1 MSGAVCPHA
10 RVDQRVLAM
19 NRRPARGQHHVTTWD
34 SGRGQ
39 AVLNGDGGR
48 HWAPSALLSFFLR
61 AAFAVSK
68 VSCTSRPS
76 RRSRNW
82 DR

>member
-1 MSGAVCPHA
+1 MHTSLSGA
-10 RVDQRVLAM
+10 LAM
-19 NRRPARGQHHVTTWD
+19 NRRSVRGQPILHHGTPA
-34 SGRGQ
+34 GQ
-39 AVLNGDGGR
+39 VVLNGDGGR